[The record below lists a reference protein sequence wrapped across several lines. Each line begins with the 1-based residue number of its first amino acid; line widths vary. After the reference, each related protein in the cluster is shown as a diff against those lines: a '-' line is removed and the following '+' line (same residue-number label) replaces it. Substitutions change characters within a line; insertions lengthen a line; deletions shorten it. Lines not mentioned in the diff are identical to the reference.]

1 MRVIVTTPIAG
12 TPYGEITQ
20 NYPPETCA
28 MLGWTEA
35 SHYIPREGYSEFS
48 HVVGDDVDVDEKT
61 KYRYS
66 DDKVVTDTTK
76 DLFDHKWDKKQEIA
90 AARWNAVNKEGVEYM
105 GIRFHTDQDARLAI
119 LEAMAGLKERGEL
132 AAGWKGM
139 GGEILPLTP
148 EVFVGLAEKI
158 LTLKQVMFERE
169 FALAAQVD
177 AAETVAEVEAIAW

>member
-28 MLGWTEA
+28 MIGWTEE
-35 SHYIPREGYSEFS
+35 SNYIPRQGYDETAYVLDDAADVS
-48 HVVGDDVDVDEKT
+48 VGD
-61 KYRYS
+61 
-66 DDKVVTDTTK
+66 KVRDGRIITDTTK

-148 EVFVGLAEKI
+148 EVFVGLTEKI

-177 AAETVAEVEAIAW
+177 AAETVEEVEAIAW